1 MHLLAQLQQNSVLHC
16 LEAPAFSCTLVR
28 DFNNCG
34 FTIIHFISLRYFLI
48 PHFLAFL
55 SQAVPRRLILNKKI
69 WTNIILYNSYA
80 KPLGCRDGSKS
91 ISSAGNGS
99 ALYGRYSVSFRHAE
113 FLQSCIWLILIVNL
127 TCLERGNHNWRIFPS
142 DWSVGM
148 SLRVFSW
155 LVFDVEGHTHC
166 ECCHIWASGFG
177 L

>member
-28 DFNNCG
+28 VFNNCG
-34 FTIIHFISLRYFLI
+34 FTTIHFISLRYLLS

-55 SQAVPRRLILNKKI
+55 SQAVPRRLILNKKNEQTLFYI
-69 WTNIILYNSYA
+69 THMQNLWD
-80 KPLGCRDGSKS
+80 GCRDGSKP
-91 ISSAGNGS
+91 ISSAGTGS
-99 ALYGRYSVSFRHAE
+99 ALYGRHSVSFRHAE
-113 FLQSCIWLILIVNL
+113 LLQSCIWLILVVNL
-127 TCLERGNHNWRIFPS
+127 TCLERANHNWRIFSS

-155 LVFDVEGHTHC
+155 LVFDIEGYTH
-166 ECCHIWASGFG
+166 ECCHIWASGFC